1 MPRAK
6 KSNDSPNPNH
16 VDDYLFVHAIY
27 LYRDR
32 IWQPVLSN
40 GDFDHPL
47 KIGLWS
53 VCLLF
58 IIRAFHATRI
68 E

>member
-32 IWQPVLSN
+32 IWQLALSN

-53 VCLLF
+53 DCLLF
-58 IIRAFHATRI
+58 IKWVFHASRLK
-68 E
+68 